1 MKAENSPT
9 KNGKMIFMLLF
20 WEKISFGSELF
31 WIQFLISGL
40 IKATE
45 KVCLSCRIF
54 TLGFKDIFSPV
65 PVGIEFL
72 DLRHHFLKMPNP
84 LAVIFMI
91 RKIILLAIHGAI
103 FGKSTSATRHQIA
116 VLWFLAMTTKRPF
129 RKRNGFHFVQWR

>member
-1 MKAENSPT
+1 MNYLNS
-9 KNGKMIFMLLF
+9 N
-20 WEKISFGSELF
+20 
-31 WIQFLISGL
+31 LISGI

-72 DLRHHFLKMPNP
+72 DLRHHFLEMPNP

-91 RKIILLAIHGAI
+91 GKIILLAIHGAI
-103 FGKSTSATRHQIA
+103 FGKSTSAARHQIT
-116 VLWFLAMTTKRPF
+116 VLRFLAITTKWAFKGQLKSKCLFWCLQFIQKMNLKTLIFALAYLGR
-129 RKRNGFHFVQWR
+129 HFSCD